1 MTRGG
6 MDGCPAVALDLQF
19 HPLHVRPD
27 ASALIV
33 YVTLSLSAVWQHR
46 LLKLLTA
53 EAAQGI
59 LRFTEPLLPAE
70 YLTNTRVAAA
80 FLRRGSWSLWE
91 PADRVLVRSSH
102 QRHILRIAL
111 RPAAWT
117 HFASECDFGCACGH
131 GLIPLSHLLR
141 RRAPGDAAYRPDVP
155 LLALDLVLAS

>member
-33 YVTLSLSAVWQHR
+33 YVTLSLSAVWQRR

-80 FLRRGSWSLWE
+80 FCGADLGHYGNLPTAFWYGHPINATSCGSPCDQPPGRTLHRSAILD
-91 PADRVLVRSSH
+91 ALV
-102 QRHILRIAL
+102 AM
-111 RPAAWT
+111 
-117 HFASECDFGCACGH
+117 
-131 GLIPLSHLLR
+131 
-141 RRAPGDAAYRPDVP
+141 V
-155 LLALDLVLAS
+155 